1 MHPKPRTIK
10 GVMPW
15 ASSWDVRTEEGW
27 KKMKFSF
34 GLQMGPRAFR
44 ENRLF
49 CVVAFHFNNVH
60 FIITCFENGFGSI

>member
-1 MHPKPRTIK
+1 M
-10 GVMPW
+10 
-15 ASSWDVRTEEGW
+15 RTEEGW
-27 KKMKFSF
+27 KENEFSS

-49 CVVAFHFNNVH
+49 CVVAFHFNNVR